1 MEEPEERRETHV
13 IDVFMMSVKCG
24 NCERYQTIVSF
35 EKRDDH
41 NVYTYECDW
50 DASPECD
57 PNVTRTIVEVPRHL
71 DNSTRR
77 HEEVSYPENP
87 DAPADPGEDPSREG

>member
-1 MEEPEERRETHV
+1 MSDNGPMTEPEEEGPKHV
-13 IDVFMMSVKCG
+13 VDIFMMSVKCG
-24 NCERYQTIVSF
+24 NCDRYQTVVEFKKSG
-35 EKRDDH
+35 DV

-50 DASPECD
+50 DTSPQCD

-77 HEEVSYPENP
+77 HEEVSYP
-87 DAPADPGEDPSREG
+87 ADPNAPTE